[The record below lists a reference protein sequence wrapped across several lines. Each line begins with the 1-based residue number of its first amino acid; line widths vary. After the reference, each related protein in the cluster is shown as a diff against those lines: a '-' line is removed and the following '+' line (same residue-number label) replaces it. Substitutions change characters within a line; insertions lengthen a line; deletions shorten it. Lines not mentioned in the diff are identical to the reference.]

1 MGSGVDT
8 MVKIAFLFPGQGS
21 QFVGMGKEFYDS
33 NSGCRALFD
42 EAGEILGDDIAGLCF
57 NGPEEALRLTAN
69 TQPALLIHSI
79 IALNA
84 LRENGIDSVLVA
96 GHSLGEY
103 SALVAAGSL
112 QFKDAVHL
120 VRQRGRFMQE
130 AVPVGVGAMAAI
142 IGLPVETIQEI
153 CDQLSTNGKI
163 VQPANLNSPEQIVIA
178 GHKELVEQVSAD
190 TLKAGAKKAIL
201 LPVSAPFH
209 CALMKPAEIKLQK
222 ELAMTKFKDF
232 VVPVVTNTDAKPINK
247 GDAAREAL
255 VRQVCSPVLWAQT
268 MKQIVDSGI
277 QVVIEIGSGKVL
289 SGLMRRFDKS
299 VACLQVSDPESL
311 AKTLTALKENY
322 GA

>member
-1 MGSGVDT
+1 
-8 MVKIAFLFPGQGS
+8 MVKIAFFFPGQGS

-33 NSGCRALFD
+33 DAACRALFE

-57 NGPEEALRLTAN
+57 NGPEEALKLTAN

-79 IALNA
+79 IALKA
-84 LRENGIDSVLVA
+84 LRENGIDSVLTA

-103 SALVAAGSL
+103 SALVSAGSL

-153 CDQLSTNGKI
+153 CDQFSTNGKI

-178 GHKELVEQVSAD
+178 GHKELVEQVSENAR
-190 TLKAGAKKAIL
+190 KAGAKKAIM

-222 ELAMTKFKDF
+222 ELEITEFKDL
-232 VVPVVTNTDAKPINK
+232 VVPVVTNTDAKPIRK
-247 GDAAREAL
+247 GSDARQAL

-268 MKQIVDSGI
+268 MKHIVDSGI
-277 QVVIEIGSGKVL
+277 QVVVEIGSGKVL

-299 VACLQVSDPESL
+299 VACFQVGDPESL
-311 AKTLTALKENY
+311 ENTMTGLKEKY